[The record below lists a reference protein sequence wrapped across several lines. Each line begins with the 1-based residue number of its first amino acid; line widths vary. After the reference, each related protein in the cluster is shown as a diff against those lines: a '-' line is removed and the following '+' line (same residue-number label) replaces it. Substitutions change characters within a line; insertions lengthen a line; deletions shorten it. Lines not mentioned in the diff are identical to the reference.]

1 VAKKRHYIFADQIPP
16 AQEDLLFIE
25 GYKTNYELKNGK
37 SIEFRPLLPS
47 DEFAYRN
54 FFYSLQEK
62 TIYSRFFYRMKL
74 FSHEV
79 AQKQWASVDYRKNI
93 SLIGMLQ
100 RRGHKEIV
108 AIGSYAS
115 ADKDLA
121 EVAFVVR
128 EDMQGM
134 GIASYLLSIL
144 ESIAREN
151 DYKGFEATVLRE
163 NKPMIHVFKKKYPN
177 AKISNTGG
185 GEVMLRMQFDFCG
198 EESGGAGTR
207 NSSCELIEPK

>member
-1 VAKKRHYIFADQIPP
+1 
-16 AQEDLLFIE
+16 
-25 GYKTNYELKNGK
+25 
-37 SIEFRPLLPS
+37 
-47 DEFAYRN
+47 
-54 FFYSLQEK
+54 
-62 TIYSRFFYRMKL
+62 MKL

-115 ADKDLA
+115 ADKDMA

-134 GIASYLLSIL
+134 GIATYLLGIL
-144 ESIAREN
+144 ETIAREN

-163 NKPMIHVFKKKYPN
+163 NKSMIHVFKKKYPN
-177 AKISNTGG
+177 AKISNSGG
-185 GEVMLRMQFDFCG
+185 GEVMLQMKFEFCDTDPN
-198 EESGGAGTR
+198 AGDYRKT
-207 NSSCELIEPK
+207 SCELIEPK

>member
-1 VAKKRHYIFADQIPP
+1 
-16 AQEDLLFIE
+16 
-25 GYKTNYELKNGK
+25 
-37 SIEFRPLLPS
+37 
-47 DEFAYRN
+47 
-54 FFYSLQEK
+54 
-62 TIYSRFFYRMKL
+62 MKL

-93 SLIGMLQ
+93 SMIGLLR

-115 ADKDLA
+115 ADKDMA

-128 EDMQGM
+128 EDMQGH
-134 GIASYLLSIL
+134 GIASYLMGIL

-177 AKISNTGG
+177 AKITNSGG
-185 GEVMLRMQFDFCG
+185 GEVMLKMKFDFC
-198 EESGGAGTR
+198 EDESDVGGQKK
-207 NSSCELIEPK
+207 SSCELIEPK